1 MEVLTYRY
9 YKHKAKSG
17 IVLVLSNGIIQLPK
31 KEKVVIFVDGNLGK
45 TGLISEKDFLDN
57 FELLKTK
64 VISE

>member
-9 YKHKAKSG
+9 YKHKTKSG
-17 IVLVLSNGIIQLPK
+17 IILVLSNGIIQLPK
-31 KEKVVIFVDGNLGK
+31 KEKVVIFVDGNCGK
-45 TGLISEKDFLDN
+45 TGLISEKDFLEN